1 MSQLE
6 TIKNIISKYNVDDN
20 DKIFLTELHNDL
32 YNYHINECIID
43 DTIEQYEKIS
53 NNIIEYVNNNH
64 LNDMKNTLKQY
75 YNPLTVEG
83 WICIPNNLYT
93 DDELETFKNV
103 RETEYRNSMET
114 IVGDVPNEPN
124 L

>member
-1 MSQLE
+1 
-6 TIKNIISKYNVDDN
+6 
-20 DKIFLTELHNDL
+20 
-32 YNYHINECIID
+32 
-43 DTIEQYEKIS
+43 
-53 NNIIEYVNNNH
+53 
-64 LNDMKNTLKQY
+64 MKNTLKQY

-103 RETEYRNSMET
+103 RETEYRNAVEN

>member
-20 DKIFLTELHNDL
+20 DKKFLTKLHNDL

-53 NNIIEYVNNNH
+53 NNIIEYVNNNN

-103 RETEYRNSMET
+103 RETEYRNAVEN